1 MPKLYLSEALALL
14 GKTLP
19 FVWVRL
25 GSYAVLFVALAVYFG
40 VVGGLAVLLGRLW
53 APLGFI
59 TFLIAIGGGFGLLRW
74 VSRYYFY
81 LLKAAHV
88 AVMTEF
94 VVHGQAPAEGQ
105 IAYGKRQVTERFR
118 DTSVM
123 FAVDVLVD
131 GAVKAVVRTF
141 ARIAGI
147 LPIPGLDSLTKLLE
161 RVAVASTTYVDEA
174 VLSRAY
180 ARREQNVW
188 KVAHDGV
195 ILYAQAWK
203 PILTNALVLTLI
215 SYVEFVV
222 FLLILAAPA
231 FAIAAA
237 FPAMAPV
244 AAIMAFAGAW
254 LLKLALADPFALA
267 ATLLAYHRSTA
278 GMEPDPE
285 WKAKLE
291 GASTK
296 FQELGRKAVE
306 SVQSRA
312 PGAAGGAAATRDAPS
327 APPAPPVQT
336 PPDVPPTPPASDVPP
351 APGEPPAPEAPTAP
365 GAPPEAEVPP
375 APDAPGDGPPTDRTP
390 REG

>member
-25 GSYAVLFVALAVYFG
+25 GSYAVLFAALALYFG
-40 VVGGLAVLLGRLW
+40 VVGGLAFLLGRLW
-53 APLGFI
+53 APLGVI
-59 TFLIAIGGGFGLLRW
+59 TFLVAIGGGFGLLRW

-81 LLKAAHV
+81 LLKAGHV

-141 ARIAGI
+141 ARIASI
-147 LPIPGLDSLTKLLE
+147 LPIPGLDSLGKLLE

-180 ARREQNVW
+180 AKREQNVW
-188 KVAHDGV
+188 AVAHEGV
-195 ILYAQAWK
+195 VLYAQAWK
-203 PILTNALVLTLI
+203 PILANAVVLTLI
-215 SYVEFVV
+215 GYVEFIV
-222 FLLILAAPA
+222 FLAILAAPA
-231 FAIAAA
+231 FAFAAA

-254 LLKLALADPFALA
+254 LLKLAIADPFAMA
-267 ATLLAYHRSTA
+267 ATLIAYHRSTE
-278 GMEPDPE
+278 GMQPDPE
-285 WKAKLE
+285 WTRKLE

-306 SVQSRA
+306 SVQARTGSVATGVPTATQAA
-312 PGAAGGAAATRDAPS
+312 PHPGVPVVPAPTQPMSTQPVSTQPVSTQPVSTQPAQAAASIDRPRS
-327 APPAPPVQT
+327 EGT
-336 PPDVPPTPPASDVPP
+336 PT
-351 APGEPPAPEAPTAP
+351 
-365 GAPPEAEVPP
+365 
-375 APDAPGDGPPTDRTP
+375 
-390 REG
+390 EG

>member
-25 GSYAVLFVALAVYFG
+25 GSYAVLFLALAVYFG
-40 VVGGLAVLLGRLW
+40 VVGGLAFLLGRLW

-88 AVMTEF
+88 AVMTEV
-94 VVHGQAPAEGQ
+94 VVHGQTPAEGQ

-141 ARIAGI
+141 ARIASI
-147 LPIPGLDSLTKLLE
+147 LPIPGLDGLTKLLE

-180 ARREQNVW
+180 AKREQNVW
-188 KVAHDGV
+188 AVAHEGV
-195 ILYAQAWK
+195 VLYAQAWK
-203 PILTNALVLTLI
+203 PILANAVVLTLI
-215 SYVEFVV
+215 GYVEFIV

-231 FAIAAA
+231 FAFAAA

-278 GMEPDPE
+278 GLQPDPE
-285 WKAKLE
+285 WTRKLE
-291 GASTK
+291 GASEK
-296 FQELGRKAVE
+296 FRELGRKAVE
-306 SVQSRA
+306 AVRVPGTSGAGASAAANAGASAGPTGAAPGSPTAADATGGA
-312 PGAAGGAAATRDAPS
+312 PGAGDATAAAP
-327 APPAPPVQT
+327 
-336 PPDVPPTPPASDVPP
+336 
-351 APGEPPAPEAPTAP
+351 EPPR
-365 GAPPEAEVPP
+365 G
-375 APDAPGDGPPTDRTP
+375 
-390 REG
+390 

>member
-1 MPKLYLSEALALL
+1 MPKLYLGEALALL
-14 GKTLP
+14 GKTMP
-19 FVWVRL
+19 FVWLRL

-40 VVGGLAVLLGRLW
+40 VVGGLAFLLGRLW
-53 APLGFI
+53 EPLGFI
-59 TFLIAIGGGFGLLRW
+59 VFLIAIGGGFGLLRW

-94 VVHGQAPAEGQ
+94 VVHGQAPAVGQ
-105 IAYGKRQVTERFR
+105 IAHGRQQVTERFR

-141 ARIAGI
+141 ARIAGL
-147 LPIPGLDSLTKLLE
+147 LPIPGLDALTKLLE

-180 ARREQNVW
+180 AKREQNVW

-203 PILTNALVLTLI
+203 PILANALALTLI
-215 SYVEFVV
+215 GYVEFIV

-231 FAIAAA
+231 FGIAAA
-237 FPAMAPV
+237 WPAAAPV
-244 AAIMAFAGAW
+244 AAILAFAGAW
-254 LLKLALADPFALA
+254 LAKLALADPYAMA

-278 GMEPDPE
+278 GMTPDPE

-291 GASTK
+291 GASSK
-296 FQELGRKAVE
+296 FQELGRKAIEAVK
-306 SVQSRA
+306 A
-312 PGAAGGAAATRDAPS
+312 PGTAAATEAGETAATPAADAATPETAS
-327 APPAPPVQT
+327 T
-336 PPDVPPTPPASDVPP
+336 PP
-351 APGEPPAPEAPTAP
+351 EPQ
-365 GAPPEAEVPP
+365 G
-375 APDAPGDGPPTDRTP
+375 
-390 REG
+390 